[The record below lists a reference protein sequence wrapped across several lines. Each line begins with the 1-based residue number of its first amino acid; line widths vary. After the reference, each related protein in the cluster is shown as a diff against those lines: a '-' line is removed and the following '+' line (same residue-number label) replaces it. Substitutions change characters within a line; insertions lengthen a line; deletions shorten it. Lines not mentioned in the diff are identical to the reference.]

1 MGLRICLRFPWHASP
16 RTSRR
21 TSTQSLD
28 MEENPFIIA
37 TTVRAKRL
45 GRGIVMGSPIDK
57 PLALPTLIRRT
68 SFDTLSYWNVSSTY
82 SLASTRKKCVPAT
95 LLGIVTTLYHA
106 IMLPPYAPALLL
118 QVPLPRT
125 TTPIH
130 GGRRQALTSK
140 EQFLVWWR
148 ANIL

>member
-57 PLALPTLIRRT
+57 PLGLPTLITRT
-68 SFDTLSYWNVSSTY
+68 KARY
-82 SLASTRKKCVPAT
+82 SLKHMSA
-95 LLGIVTTLYHA
+95 
-106 IMLPPYAPALLL
+106 
-118 QVPLPRT
+118 
-125 TTPIH
+125 
-130 GGRRQALTSK
+130 
-140 EQFLVWWR
+140 W
-148 ANIL
+148 

>member
-57 PLALPTLIRRT
+57 PIGLPTLKDKDSIL
-68 SFDTLSYWNVSSTY
+68 FKAYE
-82 SLASTRKKCVPAT
+82 CVV
-95 LLGIVTTLYHA
+95 IE
-106 IMLPPYAPALLL
+106 MLVQL
-118 QVPLPRT
+118 
-125 TTPIH
+125 
-130 GGRRQALTSK
+130 
-140 EQFLVWWR
+140 
-148 ANIL
+148 IL